1 MTTAQHDSTN
11 TKKGPSTTRAPL
23 AEAAG
28 RESGQ
33 RRLETLTWCALAGL
47 ALSLLYV
54 QALITRSLEPVP
66 TANVLVL
73 LLIAVAGVRGWRPAL
88 PLGVAWMGLMLVASF
103 SVILRRFGQP
113 ESLHL
118 WVWNAATLAVIVGGL
133 GCGVAAL
140 LQRRKARRQGAG
152 RIGPSTRTSR

>member
-11 TKKGPSTTRAPL
+11 TEKRPSTTRAPST
-23 AEAAG
+23 EAAG
-28 RESGQ
+28 RENGQ

-47 ALSLLYV
+47 ALSLIYV
-54 QALITRSLEPVP
+54 QTLITRSLEPVP
-66 TANVLVL
+66 TTNALVL
-73 LLIAVAGVRGWRPAL
+73 LLIAVAGARGWRPAL
-88 PLGVAWMGLMLVASF
+88 PLGVAWIGLMLVASF
-103 SVILRRFGQP
+103 PVILRRFGQP

-118 WVWNAATLAVIVGGL
+118 WVWNAVTLAVVVGGL

-152 RIGPSTRTSR
+152 RIGHSIWTSR